1 MSDNVIYHDFSQP
14 EMDIVFTPESEE
26 PLFTGSYDVQP
37 CLFGYEV
44 VMEVSWMSKPF
55 TLPKFYSKEWVAQ
68 RAGRVKLDEM
78 IEELDSQ
85 LDITIEGILDDD

>member
-14 EMDIVFTPESEE
+14 EMDIVFTPEAEE

-37 CLFGYEV
+37 CLFGWEV
-44 VMEVSWMSKPF
+44 ILDCSWMSKPF
-55 TLPKFYSKEWVAQ
+55 TLPKFYSKEWAAK
-68 RAGRVKLDEM
+68 RAGRTKLDEM

>member
-14 EMDIVFTPESEE
+14 EMDIVFTPEGEA
-26 PLFTGSYDVQP
+26 PLFSGSYDVQP

-44 VMEVSWMSKPF
+44 IMEVSWMSKPF
-55 TLPKFYSKEWVAQ
+55 RLPKFYSKEWVAK

-85 LDITIEGILDDD
+85 LDFTMQLFDDD

>member
-1 MSDNVIYHDFSQP
+1 MSDNVIYYDFSQP
-14 EMDIVFTPESEE
+14 NIEVIFTPESEE

-44 VMEVSWMSKPF
+44 IMDVSWMNKPF
-55 TLPKFYSKEWVAQ
+55 TLPKFYPKEWVAQ
-68 RAGRVKLDEM
+68 RAGRSKLDEM

-85 LDITIEGILDDD
+85 LDFTIEGLFEDE

>member
-1 MSDNVIYHDFSQP
+1 MNDNVIYHDFSQP
-14 EMDIVFTPESEE
+14 EMDIVFTPEGEE
-26 PLFTGSYDVQP
+26 PLFSGSYDVYP

-44 VMEVSWMSKPF
+44 ILDCSWMSKPF
-55 TLPKFYSKEWVAQ
+55 CLPKFYSKEWVAK

>member
-1 MSDNVIYHDFSQP
+1 MSDNVIYYDFSQP
-14 EMDIVFTPESEE
+14 EMDVVFTPESEE
-26 PLFTGSYDVQP
+26 ALFTGSYDVQP

-44 VMEVSWMSKPF
+44 IMEVSWMRKPF
-55 TLPKFYSKEWVAQ
+55 CLPKFYSKEWVAK